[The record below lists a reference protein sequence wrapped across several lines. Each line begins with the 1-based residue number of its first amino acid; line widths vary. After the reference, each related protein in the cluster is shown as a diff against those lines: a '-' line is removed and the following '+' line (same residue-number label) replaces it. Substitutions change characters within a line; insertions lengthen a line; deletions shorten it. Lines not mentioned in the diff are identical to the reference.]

1 MAWRSLLWATSYSVP
16 EASGGECVAFNRE
29 HVAEGRLDSV
39 CELMTAFR
47 FYLDY
52 HIKSSKTY
60 IHNRMRNRAEQWKN
74 CESEWE
80 L

>member
-1 MAWRSLLWATSYSVP
+1 M
-16 EASGGECVAFNRE
+16 
-29 HVAEGRLDSV
+29 AEGRLDAV
-39 CELMTAFR
+39 CELMTSFR

-60 IHNRMRNRAEQWKN
+60 IHNRMRSRAEQWKN
-74 CESEWE
+74 CGSGRG